1 MVSGS
6 GSDWRTHTWPLSV
19 QLGVIA
25 IGISSDLSAG
35 GAPYGSVVR
44 CLASVSRSNDG
55 PAKMPDER

>member
-19 QLGVIA
+19 QLGVIT